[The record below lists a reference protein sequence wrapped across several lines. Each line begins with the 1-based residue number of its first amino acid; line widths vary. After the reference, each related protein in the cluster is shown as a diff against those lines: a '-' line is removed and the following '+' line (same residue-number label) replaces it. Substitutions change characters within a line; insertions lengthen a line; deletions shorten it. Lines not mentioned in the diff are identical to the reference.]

1 MLVASP
7 DKVFLPGGPVSTD
20 NETEDRFAAD
30 AVLSLHEPDPGGEV
44 TTVIEGLAYISC
56 LKPTTSIPMQHV
68 WTASDARTFFSD
80 FAL

>member
-30 AVLSLHEPDPGGEV
+30 AVLSRHEPDLGGEV
-44 TTVIEGLAYISC
+44 TNVIEDLAYI
-56 LKPTTSIPMQHV
+56 LRFEPTTLISMQQ
-68 WTASDARTFFSD
+68 R
-80 FAL
+80 L